1 MTEAIFFSKEYGG
14 QPEFFYLEQI
24 EEFRKKLPIE
34 ARKHLIDKN
43 IFRLNDT
50 VEFPGFE
57 HLGGGIKKG
66 VIKKL
71 GYALG
76 ICRAYPA
83 CGIKV
88 EGEPFGSALLHN
100 YTIMPQSLT
109 KI

>member
-1 MTEAIFFSKEYGG
+1 MTEAIFYSKEYGG
-14 QPEFFYLEQI
+14 QPQFFHLEEI
-24 EEFRKKLPIE
+24 EDFRKKLPIE
-34 ARKHLIDKN
+34 ARKHLVDKN
-43 IFRLNDT
+43 IFKLEDT

-66 VIKKL
+66 VIKRL

-76 ICRAYPA
+76 CFNAYPA

-88 EGEPFGSALLHN
+88 EGEPFGSALPHN
-100 YTIMPQSLT
+100 YTIAPLSLT